1 VLAQAEATGE
11 AVALVFLR
19 AAPAAVPPDHHR
31 RDSPADGGGG
41 PGAPLA
47 PACWG
52 FGRRGANAAAGVGYR
67 FGPPPGRSAAVAK
80 ALAADRRGL
89 APAAQLGKV
98 TLPLLEYSPFPPLSV
113 NAFKS
118 LLTALLFFKQW

>member
-1 VLAQAEATGE
+1 LAQAEATGE

-31 RDSPADGGGG
+31 RDSPADGG
-41 PGAPLA
+41 
-47 PACWG
+47 WG
-52 FGRRGANAAAGVGYR
+52 FGRLWAAEAAKNDATGVGYR
-67 FGPPPGRSAAVAK
+67 FGPPPARSAAVAK

-98 TLPLLEYSPFPPLSV
+98 TLPLLEYSPSPSLSV
-113 NAFKS
+113 HTLKS
-118 LLTALLFFKQW
+118 LLTAHLKQKQWWMAHFL